1 MKKPNK
7 KLSWLARALGA
18 GAMLTTSAVAFA
30 GLLPSMNEKPMTAWT
45 MVYGTEKPQQRP
57 TMLLFG
63 VVQPGYSYIQASPP
77 HATNVTGAGQ
87 FKFYR
92 LRPGIRGSIGPNI
105 DYYFLAEFGNNPAN
119 PNNGVVGH
127 AHVLDG
133 NVTLNYIPGV
143 HVQVG
148 QMLVPFGEE
157 GLTAAGVLPW
167 INYSPATY
175 NIDYN
180 EFASTPVPNAIVG
193 PNGTGLFNAGR
204 EMGVMAF
211 NQFVHGP
218 MAVDYAVGY
227 FNGTGISQTPSSMG
241 HPDQAFVHGGFD
253 FGPFGIAGSYEAGQ
267 SVIGAPPGLND
278 YQPSYQQQKY
288 AIDVRYGN
296 YVKDPLWLWY
306 EYQHA
311 TNDQPNDPL
320 AHQLS
325 TTGTARGW
333 FAAAGYRPVK
343 RFMGVFR
350 YSTYNTENLDAVSYS
365 TTAPA
370 TSAVPGAPPI
380 PVTYNHGPMFVGPSS
395 VSLDQDSLIGVY
407 LARKGVRYYVEFDH
421 TTYNNSTAPN
431 DNAVSVMLS
440 VPFGVRLLH

>member
-1 MKKPNK
+1 MKKPNQK
-7 KLSWLARALGA
+7 RTWLARALGA
-18 GAMLTTSAVAFA
+18 GALLTTSAVAVA
-30 GLLPSMNEKPMTAWT
+30 GLLPSMNEKPMPAWT
-45 MVYGTEKPQQRP
+45 MVYGTEKPQQKP

-63 VVQPGYSYIQASPP
+63 VVQPGYSYIQSGPP
-77 HATNVTGAGQ
+77 GATSVTGNGQ

-105 DYYFLAEFGNNPAN
+105 DYYFLAEFGNNAAN
-119 PNNGVVGH
+119 PNAGVFGR

-167 INYSPATY
+167 INYSPVTY

-180 EFASTPVPNAIVG
+180 EFASTPAPNAIAAPG
-193 PNGTGLFNAGR
+193 QGLFNAGR

-227 FNGTGISQTPSSMG
+227 FNGTGISQIQSSMG
-241 HPDQAFVHGGFD
+241 HPDQGFVHAGVD

-267 SVIGAPPGLND
+267 NVIGGVLPTTTG
-278 YQPSYQQQKY
+278 YQLSYQQQKY

-296 YVKDPLWLWY
+296 YTKDPLWLWY

-311 TNDQPNDPL
+311 NNQQPGAAGN
-320 AHQLS
+320 
-325 TTGTARGW
+325 GTARGW
-333 FAAAGYRPVK
+333 FAAGGFRPAK
-343 RFMGVFR
+343 RFMGVVR
-350 YSTYNTENLDAVSYS
+350 YSRYNTGNLASVMGGTNPANGSF
-365 TTAPA
+365 AP
-370 TSAVPGAPPI
+370 VFDKPGAPNGLYETNI
-380 PVTYNHGPMFVGPSS
+380 NLH
-395 VSLDQDSLIGVY
+395 QDSLIGVY

-421 TTYNNSTAPN
+421 TASTDQPRE
-431 DNAVSVMLS
+431 NAVSVMLS
-440 VPFGVRLLH
+440 VPFGARLLH